1 MISLMQ
7 HLCFLSIIFVVATP
21 AANERNTYNTY
32 YLIFQTV
39 YSERELI
46 KSVREQKLSKMFKQ

>member
-1 MISLMQ
+1 MQ
-7 HLCFLSIIFVVATP
+7 HLCFLSIIFVVAKP

>member
-1 MISLMQ
+1 MQ